1 MKERMPVTPSR
12 YAQHGLLALPLALAP
27 VMAGVF
33 ALGARWLG
41 AEAGYLLGFG
51 LYWLVWC
58 LLVPRALLGKA
69 GFATLLRDRAPLF
82 SRNNWLAACLWLLVT
97 LSAVFMYAGAFLS
110 APPALILLAAPLA
123 TVNGVCEELLW
134 RSLYARCFPRNP
146 WLAIV
151 YPAIGFALWHLA
163 PQMVFPAGNVAG
175 FVLATF
181 FLGLS
186 YGFIAYRTGSA
197 RWTAV
202 SHSLSGA
209 LALSGYLATSLL
221 ALIEA

>member
-1 MKERMPVTPSR
+1 MTPARRVRSW
-12 YAQHGLLALPLALAP
+12 LLVLPFALVPG
-27 VMAGVF
+27 MAGCF
-33 ALGARWLG
+33 TLAAEWLG

-69 GFATLLRDRAPLF
+69 GLATLLRDRARLF
-82 SRNNWLAACLWLLVT
+82 SRANWLAASLWLVVT
-97 LSAVFMYAGAFLS
+97 LSAVFLYAGSFLR

-123 TVNGVCEELLW
+123 TINGLCEELLW
-134 RSLYARCFPRNP
+134 RGLYARCFPRNP

-151 YPAIGFALWHLA
+151 YPAVGFALWHLA
-163 PQMVFPAGNVAG
+163 PQVVFPADNVAG

-181 FLGLS
+181 PLGLS

-202 SHSLSGA
+202 SHSVSGA
-209 LALSGYLATSLL
+209 LALSGYLAPSLL
-221 ALIEA
+221 ALIAA